1 MTNLI
6 AINRVLENLVA
17 VANFIRKEL
26 HGVLSRTVFY
36 QAFLKS
42 FNQEKPNTKDNYKY
56 VFEIHIYL
64 SQRLTPATVYVLP
77 FVTIINSLHALAIV
91 KKSFIIDAMCA
102 FYVSNLYC
110 NIFSV
115 LFYYIRWN
123 IYLPLLFKFAS
134 TVACGIRGH

>member
-1 MTNLI
+1 MTNVI

-102 FYVSNLYC
+102 FYISDLYC

-115 LFYYIRWN
+115 LFYNIRWN

>member
-1 MTNLI
+1 MTNVI

-26 HGVLSRTVFY
+26 HGVLSRTAFY
-36 QAFLKS
+36 QALLKS
-42 FNQEKPNTKDNYKY
+42 FKKSLIQKTIINTS
-56 VFEIHIYL
+56 YL

-102 FYVSNLYC
+102 FYISDLYC

-115 LFYYIRWN
+115 LFYNIRWN

>member
-77 FVTIINSLHALAIV
+77 FVTIINSRHALAIV

-102 FYVSNLYC
+102 FYISDLYC

-115 LFYYIRWN
+115 LFYNIRWN

>member
-102 FYVSNLYC
+102 FYISDLYC

-115 LFYYIRWN
+115 LFYNIRWN